1 MGACGDGRGGSV
13 SITLTQA
20 SPTAPPV
27 SVAVTAMP
35 VVDTEAAGAITGIVQ
50 RSTDGVRYTT
60 VRGMIDM
67 EPDGSGV
74 LATVDDYEFRPG
86 VVNTYRAGTMQ
97 EVASIFGGS
106 AASSWANATT
116 GQVWD
121 AANAAFNEAGGFGT
135 ILHSAANTEFSTKL
149 SALTDMGDMDMAV
162 TFKSNAAAGGIAGGS
177 ATVTLFAHQV
187 STTDGYRAD
196 IVFATDDT
204 MSVAIKTLNA
214 SVATTLD
221 TFAIP
226 NLYTASTQVFRARLK
241 IVGPRIRFKIWEPA
255 TQVEPDWQFDEV
267 VSAGFRVS
275 GGAPGLGST
284 RATGN
289 SNASL
294 TFSFTD
300 LTIDTGIPTYLQ
312 TQTITPDLAGF
323 WLCSTMRSFLNLAP
337 RVVGYTEPSRGARG
351 GSTYVA
357 ARTLPVAQVELSGAR
372 EWTLTIRVPT
382 VTAARRLEYVIAS
395 GDVFYLQTPDD
406 CPIPFGYYRIGNS
419 AAERTIPRG
428 GTVQLF
434 DLPLEECA
442 APGPDVATA
451 SLTWDT
457 VIALYGTWPDVVLA
471 QPTWEDLLE
480 LLGDPDEVIVE

>member
-1 MGACGDGRGGSV
+1 MT
-13 SITLTQA
+13 ITLTQTDA
-20 SPTAPPV
+20 TAPPV
-27 SVAVTAMP
+27 TVAVTGFP
-35 VVDTEAAGAITGIVQ
+35 VVDTEAAGAITALVQ
-50 RSTDGVRYTT
+50 RSADGVKYTT

-67 EPDGSGV
+67 APDGSGA

-106 AASSWANATT
+106 AASAWANATT

-135 ILHSAANTEFSTKL
+135 ILHSAANSEFSTKL
-149 SALTDMGDMDMAV
+149 SALTDMGDMDMGV
-162 TFKSNAAAGGIAGGS
+162 TFKSNAAAGGIAGGT
-177 ATVTLFAHQV
+177 ATVTLFAHRV

-196 IVFATDDT
+196 VVFATDDT
-204 MSVAIKTLNA
+204 MSVVIKTLNA

-255 TQVEPDWQFDEV
+255 TSPEPDWQYDEV
-267 VSAGFRVS
+267 VPAAYRVS

-289 SNASL
+289 SNSNL

-323 WLCSTMRSFLNLAP
+323 WLTSTMRSFLNLAP
-337 RVVGYTEPSRGARG
+337 RVVGYTEPSRASRG

-357 ARTLPVAQVELSGAR
+357 ARTLPIAQVELSAAR
-372 EWTLTIRVPT
+372 VWTLTIRVPT
-382 VTAARRLEYVIAS
+382 TAAARRLEYIIAS
-395 GDVFYLQTPDD
+395 GDVLYLQTPDE
-406 CPIPFGYYRIGNS
+406 CPIPYGYYRVGDS

-451 SLTWDT
+451 SATWDS
-457 VIALYGTWPDVVLA
+457 VIALYGTWADVVLA
-471 QPTWEDLLE
+471 QPTWEDLLD
-480 LLGDPDEVIVE
+480 LVGDPSEVIVE